1 MPDWADEL
9 FTHAEP
15 VAERSNTSHAV
26 GQVVPSRLPGMPHQR
41 IFKQKN
47 KLSEPVQCAEC
58 NVLPRR
64 KLPGGGCGCQYPS
77 FREYYSGHG
86 GLSRSARRRGLRTI
100 EFEAYHGGRFDAG
113 KDLGNPQVI
122 TKEITD
128 ARRGLITGA
137 HFGIPCNSWCQMSQ
151 KYNGGTRTYD
161 SPLGDGSLARETQG
175 NQQLE
180 QMLRLTS
187 VFLELGIPFTIENPC
202 DSMLWH
208 AETIVALRQDPSV
221 SEVVVDL
228 CMYKL
233 RPPDFSGTEGVDV
246 RVRKRTR
253 FVGTVQG
260 LVGLKRMCDGEHA
273 HAAAW
278 GSCKVNNKTV
288 ARAKA
293 AGAYPPCFC
302 HSLSSLFA
310 NNQSA

>member
-1 MPDWADEL
+1 M
-9 FTHAEP
+9 
-15 VAERSNTSHAV
+15 
-26 GQVVPSRLPGMPHQR
+26 
-41 IFKQKN
+41 
-47 KLSEPVQCAEC
+47 
-58 NVLPRR
+58 
-64 KLPGGGCGCQYPS
+64 
-77 FREYYSGHG
+77 
-86 GLSRSARRRGLRTI
+86 

-113 KDLGNPQVI
+113 KDLGDPQVI

-128 ARRGLITGA
+128 ARRGLISGA

-208 AETIVALRQDPSV
+208 AETIVALRQDPNV

-233 RPPDFSGTEGVDV
+233 RPPDF
-246 RVRKRTR
+246 
-253 FVGTVQG
+253 
-260 LVGLKRMCDGEHA
+260 
-273 HAAAW
+273 
-278 GSCKVNNKTV
+278 
-288 ARAKA
+288 
-293 AGAYPPCFC
+293 
-302 HSLSSLFA
+302 
-310 NNQSA
+310 